1 MSLHRY
7 SKGVNEVDS
16 SASVTEACMRM
27 RDHSVGALVVL
38 EGARPIGILTDRDV
52 ALRVVAEGRDPAQT
66 LVEEAMSP
74 TLYTLPD
81 TSSLEEASELMRD
94 HGLRRVPLTDPSGRI
109 TGLVS
114 FDDVVLLLGMEL
126 GNLASALF
134 KGRARE
140 LSETVRPPG

>member
-7 SKGVNEVDS
+7 AKAVNEIDRR
-16 SASVTEACMRM
+16 ATVTEACRRM

-38 EGARPIGILTDRDV
+38 AHGRPIGIVTDRDV

-66 LVEEAMSP
+66 AVQEAMSP
-74 TLYTLPD
+74 TLYTLSE
-81 TSSLEEASELMRD
+81 TASLEQASELMRD
-94 HGLRRVPLTDPSGRI
+94 HGLRRVPLIDATGTI

-134 KGRARE
+134 RGRARE
-140 LSETVRPPG
+140 LSESAQPPV